1 MGDYYRLRVY
11 DNIVWA
17 DKQGHLD
24 WARPVV
30 VAETAG
36 SRMFIC
42 SRGGV
47 LRSRG
52 GRARGEF
59 GDGLEVWVTIK
70 GFEYTIIMLALR
82 KNKLSGAPQRIAS
95 NPYVFVFEFGL

>member
-11 DNIVWA
+11 DNNVWA

-24 WARPVV
+24 WARTVV

-42 SRGGV
+42 SRGAFCV
-47 LRSRG
+47 RAG
-52 GRARGEF
+52 GAHGAS
-59 GDGLEVWVTIK
+59 LVTSLK
-70 GFEYTIIMLALR
+70 FSDY
-82 KNKLSGAPQRIAS
+82 
-95 NPYVFVFEFGL
+95 